1 MDRGI
6 TMTLTKL
13 AGGTAAVGLG
23 AAGALHGIWTFSPWP
38 LAGRAEIA
46 RTVVGVAEADLPTPE
61 LTAAVA
67 AALWAAAYVVA
78 ARADLVPRIPP
89 RGLVR
94 HGAWGVAGV
103 LLLRGTAGLISSGLT
118 STGRPPE
125 YTRWDLALYSP
136 LCLVL
141 GGLTAYVAAST
152 RAPRRQGR
160 LQVVKRRKDRTDQES

>member
-1 MDRGI
+1 
-6 TMTLTKL
+6 MTLTKL

>member
-1 MDRGI
+1 
-6 TMTLTKL
+6 MTLTKL
-13 AGGTAAVGLG
+13 AAGTAAVGLG

-67 AALWAAAYVVA
+67 AALGAAAYVVA
-78 ARADLVPRIPP
+78 ARADLVPRVPP

-103 LLLRGTAGLISSGLT
+103 LLLRGAAGLISSGLT
-118 STGRPPE
+118 STSRPPE

-152 RAPRRQGR
+152 RAPRRQDP
-160 LQVVKRRKDRTDQES
+160 LHVIQTPKNRTNRGN